1 MKAPVDEL
9 LATEIAGHVAVVV
22 TEVVAAADGLARLGF
37 ARQSGRGECAIAWRG
52 PGQCVIETRWMRC
65 AIARCLPRRDETE
78 ERTGRRKRRS
88 QLE

>member
-1 MKAPVDEL
+1 MKAPVDEML
-9 LATEIAGHVAVVV
+9 VTEIAGRVAVVV
-22 TEVVAAADGLARLGF
+22 TEVVAVADGLARLGL
-37 ARQSGRGECAIAWRG
+37 ARQSD
-52 PGQCVIETRWMRC
+52 RWEC

>member
-1 MKAPVDEL
+1 MKASVDEL
-9 LATEIAGHVAVVV
+9 LVTEIAGRVAVVV
-22 TEVVAAADGLARLGF
+22 TEVVAVADGLARLGL
-37 ARQSGRGECAIAWRG
+37 ARQSGRGE
-52 PGQCVIETRWMRC
+52 C